1 MGECILGKI
10 LKILDWFIIKKY
22 LTTFFFTAFIF
33 TMIAVVIDTSDKLEK
48 FLKED
53 CRDGDA
59 EYRDESLDWYSVL
72 LKN

>member
-1 MGECILGKI
+1 MKF

-48 FLKED
+48 FLREE
-53 CRDGDA
+53 CTLQEIIFQYYGA
-59 EYRDESLDWYSVL
+59 FIPHINWLYGPCFH
-72 LKN
+72 